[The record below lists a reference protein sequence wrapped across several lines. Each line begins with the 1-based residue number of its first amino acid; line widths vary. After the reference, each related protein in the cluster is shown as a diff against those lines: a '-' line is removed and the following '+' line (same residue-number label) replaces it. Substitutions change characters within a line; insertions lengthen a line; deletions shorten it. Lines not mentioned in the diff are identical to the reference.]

1 LRIDKF
7 LWCIRLFKTRS
18 LAAEALGAG
27 LVKINQVD
35 AKASRVVKVGD
46 SIELRREGIR
56 WTYEVLKL
64 PVSRVSASLVPTL
77 VADATE
83 AAEREKHAMVQ
94 MMQKFQRSK
103 GTGRPTKKER
113 RDIERIDVQEEDAT
127 PESEAV

>member
-1 LRIDKF
+1 M
-7 LWCIRLFKTRS
+7 RLFKTRS

-27 LVKINQVD
+27 FVRINQVD
-35 AKASRVVKVGD
+35 AKASRVVKEGD
-46 SIELRREGIR
+46 AIELKREGIR
-56 WTYEVLKL
+56 WTYQVLKL

-77 VADATE
+77 IADITE

-113 RDIERIDVQEEDAT
+113 RDIERIDFQDGDSA
-127 PESEAV
+127 PESSDR

>member
-1 LRIDKF
+1 MRIDKF